1 MEYQLMQE
9 GWEVVKAMLPKD
21 WEQSAREQGAL
32 KRARG
37 IKDAEVLL
45 RLILLHT
52 AGGLSLK
59 QAVMRAEQL
68 GLARISSV
76 ALYKRLRVAEP
87 WLRYLGAQMVG
98 EMAKSLDQVGDS
110 QRKWRLLDGTDI
122 QESGP
127 TGSKWRVHY
136 SLQLPDLACDFFS
149 LTDTSQAES
158 LRRLPVRKGEVIMA
172 DRAYGN
178 RAGVAHIVDGGA
190 DVVVRISPQLLP
202 LLEEGGKAMDVLARL
217 RSLQGHACAEWDVVF
232 EANRKRYSARLCA
245 VRKSALNTQ
254 RAQKKAL
261 RKCRCNG
268 REIKPQTLELAGY
281 IVVLTTL
288 PKTAYPTSG
297 ILDLYRCRWQ
307 VELAFKRLKSLLA
320 LGHVPKTDPDSCRG
334 WLQGKLLAALLIDR
348 ILRQGRFFSPWGFHL

>member
-9 GWEVVKAMLPKD
+9 EWAVVKAMLPKD

-59 QAVMRAEQL
+59 QAAMRAEQL

-87 WLRYLGAQMVG
+87 WLRYLSAQMVG

-110 QRKWRLLDGTDI
+110 RRKWRLLDGTDI
-122 QESGP
+122 QNRGQREANGGC
-127 TGSKWRVHY
+127 TT
-136 SLQLPDLACDFFS
+136 ACSCRTWPVIFS

-158 LRRLPVRKGEVIMA
+158 LRRLPIKKGEVVMA

-202 LLEEGGKAMDVLARL
+202 LLEEEV
-217 RSLQGHACAEWDVVF
+217 
-232 EANRKRYSARLCA
+232 
-245 VRKSALNTQ
+245 
-254 RAQKKAL
+254 
-261 RKCRCNG
+261 
-268 REIKPQTLELAGY
+268 KPWMFWP
-281 IVVLTTL
+281 V
-288 PKTAYPTSG
+288 
-297 ILDLYRCRWQ
+297 
-307 VELAFKRLKSLLA
+307 
-320 LGHVPKTDPDSCRG
+320 
-334 WLQGKLLAALLIDR
+334 
-348 ILRQGRFFSPWGFHL
+348 